1 MVESGDPDLFI
12 LDHSPP
18 KSSGF
23 ICYEKSCCAS
33 QNHDDSFL
41 NHEGSDSCY
50 ITTDL
55 DSFHVLVYGHSN
67 HGNGTITFKNVL
79 TVETQG
85 KF

>member
-1 MVESGDPDLFI
+1 MVEFGDTDLFI

-23 ICYEKSCCAS
+23 ICYEQSCCSS
-33 QNHDDSFL
+33 QSL
-41 NHEGSDSCY
+41 NHESSDSCS

>member
-33 QNHDDSFL
+33 QSSSDFDDEES
-41 NHEGSDSCY
+41 SDSCS